1 MSLSRLEIL
10 SLHSLAP
17 CLFACLLSFPSLP
30 SCSAWVALPDIL
42 FAVIYGIGD
51 TWLSPTIAGNSLFS
65 PWSWS
70 LKIEYSLFYQ
80 ISVAYRHSGREE
92 KAWGGWLL
100 VMVRIPVIYFF
111 FLDFEKYPTTRFT
124 PPTCRYLFLAI
135 RRYSLLFYYFSNPFY
150 SPEAFVTIRELTTS
164 ITFQPFSFPLS
175 LLLPLPPAISLTP

>member
-1 MSLSRLEIL
+1 MPLSRLEIL
-10 SLHSLAP
+10 WLHSLAP
-17 CLFACLLSFPSLP
+17 CLFACLLSSPPP

-80 ISVAYRHSGREE
+80 ISVAYRNSDREE
-92 KAWGGWLL
+92 KAWRGWLL
-100 VMVRIPVIYFF
+100 VMVRIQAIYFF
-111 FLDFEKYPTTRFT
+111 FLDFEKYPMTRFT
-124 PPTCRYLFLAI
+124 PPTCRYLFLAM
-135 RRYSLLFYYFSNPFY
+135 RRYSLLFYYFSNPFC
-150 SPEAFVTIRELTTS
+150 SPEAFVTIRELTTA
-164 ITFQPFSFPLS
+164 IIFQPFSFYLS